1 MARGPLTFKQRD
13 LTRAIKAAVAAGLVV
28 ERAWIEVDGRI
39 MLGFGKAIV
48 TVIEPETPEAQWDKA
63 LAS

>member
-13 LTRAIKAAVAAGLVV
+13 LTRAIKGAISAGMVV

-39 MLGFGKAIV
+39 MLGFKTDV
-48 TVIEPETPEAQWDKA
+48 PDQSDQNEPNPWDEATA
-63 LAS
+63 A